1 MGGLAVLARQLGY
14 QVTGSDQ
21 NVYPPMS
28 TQLAEQGIRVME
40 GYKAENLAHRPDC
53 VVIGNA
59 LSRGNPE
66 VEAVLDAGLPYISG
80 PQWLA
85 EHVLAKKQVL
95 AVAGTHGKT
104 TTTSMLSWILQHQGL
119 EPGFLI
125 GGIPLNFG
133 ISARLGASDFFVI
146 EADEYDSAFFDKRSK
161 FVHYRPKTAIL
172 NNLEYDHADIFPDLA
187 AIKKQFHHLV
197 RTVPRS
203 GCIIAP
209 MDDGNIADVLLM
221 GCWSERETTGLSSA
235 ADWYADKLKPDGS
248 QFMVYHQSRLVGQ
261 VNWALTGDHNVL
273 NALSALAAACRVG
286 VNPELGITALS
297 AFQNVKRRMEVIF
310 KTNNTV
316 IYDDFAHHP
325 TAIAT
330 TLHGLRQQVGDE
342 KIIAVVEPRSNTM
355 RLGIHTETLADSLKY
370 ADLAILFQPSDL
382 NWDVSQLKK
391 QATNLEVYATLTD
404 ILQCLQVE
412 ARKGAHIVIM
422 SNGGFGGIYQK
433 LPTIVAGQ

>member
-1 MGGLAVLARQLGY
+1 
-14 QVTGSDQ
+14 
-21 NVYPPMS
+21 MS
-28 TQLAEQGIRVME
+28 MIR
-40 GYKAENLAHRPDC
+40 R
-53 VVIGNA
+53 
-59 LSRGNPE
+59 
-66 VEAVLDAGLPYISG
+66 
-80 PQWLA
+80 
-85 EHVLAKKQVL
+85 
-95 AVAGTHGKT
+95 
-104 TTTSMLSWILQHQGL
+104 
-119 EPGFLI
+119 
-125 GGIPLNFG
+125 
-133 ISARLGASDFFVI
+133 
-146 EADEYDSAFFDKRSK
+146 FFDKRSK

-209 MDDGNIADVLLM
+209 IDDDNIADVLSM
-221 GCWSERETTGLSSA
+221 GCWSERKTTGLSSA

-248 QFMVYHQSRLVGQ
+248 QFMVYHQSRSMGQ
-261 VNWALTGDHNVL
+261 VNWALTGDHNVR

-286 VNPELGITALS
+286 VNPEAAISALS

-310 KTNNTV
+310 KTDNTV

-391 QATNLEVYATLTD
+391 RATNLEVYATLTD
-404 ILQCLQVE
+404 ILQRLQVE

-433 LPTIVAGQ
+433 LPTIVVGQ